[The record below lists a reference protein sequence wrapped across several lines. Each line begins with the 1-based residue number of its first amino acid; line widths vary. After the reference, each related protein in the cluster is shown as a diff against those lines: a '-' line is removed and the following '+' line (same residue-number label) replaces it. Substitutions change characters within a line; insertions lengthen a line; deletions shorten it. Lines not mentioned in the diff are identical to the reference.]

1 MYIGADLEDPIEL
14 IAAFIAVVAVLIIL
28 AAVAYSTVRYIIA
41 LIRYRGR
48 RKRDYEDYRKML
60 AMGLMLGL
68 EILVAADIIETVAL
82 DNSLESVMVLGL
94 LVLIRTFL
102 SWSLVVETEGRWPW
116 QPNSKGE
123 MSGEEGQRTSESA

>member
-1 MYIGADLEDPIEL
+1 MFIGGDFELTIEL
-14 IAAFIAVVAVLIIL
+14 IATFIGVVAVLIIL

-41 LIRYRGR
+41 LIRYRGG

-82 DNSLESVMVLGL
+82 DNSLESVVVLGL

-116 QPNSKGE
+116 QPKSKGE
-123 MSGEEGQRTSESA
+123 MSDEEGLRTSESA